1 MSGDAS
7 VHLSVNGEPWHGPGP
22 TTLSDIVARWCQS
35 PKGVAVAR
43 NGDVVPK
50 SQWAVTEVVNGDRI
64 EIVAAA
70 AGG

>member
-1 MSGDAS
+1 MSVDAP
-7 VHLSVNGEPWHGPGP
+7 VHLSVNGEPWHGPGR
-22 TTLSDIVARWCQS
+22 TIVASWCPS

-43 NGDVVPK
+43 NGEVVSK
-50 SQWAVTEVVNGDRI
+50 SQWATTEVSNGDRI

>member
-1 MSGDAS
+1 MSADDS
-7 VHLSVNGEPWHGPGP
+7 VHTSVNGDPWHGPAG
-22 TTLSDIVARWCQS
+22 TTVSDIVASWCPS

-50 SQWAVTEVVNGDRI
+50 SRWDTTTVSSGDRI
-64 EIVAAA
+64 EIVTAA